1 MGYLDGKVALVTGG
15 GTGIGRA
22 TALLFAGEGADVAV
36 NYSRSQAEAEATAAD
51 IRKLGRKGLPVCA
64 DISDDASVRRM
75 VDGVVAELGRL
86 DILVN
91 NAGATR
97 FVPLDDLEG
106 LTDDAWDVVLN
117 VNVKGTFHCSRAA
130 IPKMKAAGGGRI
142 VNVASIA
149 GITGQGSS
157 IAYSASKAAVICM
170 TRSMAVSQAPDIRV
184 NAVAPSVVDT
194 RWVVGWEEF
203 VQKSRAGTPLGRVAT
218 PEDVAQAI
226 FGLIISDFVTGHTV
240 VVDGGRT
247 I

>member
-1 MGYLDGKVALVTGG
+1 MGYLDGKVALVTGS

-36 NYSRSQAEAEATAAD
+36 NYSRSQAEAEAAAAD
-51 IRKLGRKGLPVCA
+51 IEKLGRKGLPVRA
-64 DISDDASVRRM
+64 DVSDDASVRRM

-91 NAGATR
+91 NAGTTR

-106 LTDDAWDVVLN
+106 LTDDAWDAVLN

-130 IPKMKAAGGGRI
+130 IPKMKATGGGRI

-203 VQKSRAGTPLGRVAT
+203 VRKSRAGTPLGRVAT

-240 VVDGGRT
+240 VVDGGGT